1 MVHMLDQ
8 RVILQVLQHLLG
20 VLHMALHTQGQGLY
34 ALKQQECVKGRDCS
48 AGIAQQNRADISGER
63 SRAGSLHKA
72 DAVVAGVGFGEL
84 RELAALFP
92 IELAAVYDHAAQGGA
107 VTADELGGAVDH
119 NVYAVLNGAQQIGRC
134 KGAVRHQR
142 NAVLVGDLGQ
152 GLNVHQ
158 VRIGVAQGLK
168 KDQLGVVLNGVL
180 KILQIVRVNKSRLD
194 PVLREGVLQV
204 VVSAAV
210 NGLGADNMVTG
221 LGQCLEGV
229 SQSSRTAGGSQT
241 GYAAL

>member
-1 MVHMLDQ
+1 M
-8 RVILQVLQHLLG
+8 
-20 VLHMALHTQGQGLY
+20 
-34 ALKQQECVKGRDCS
+34 
-48 AGIAQQNRADISGER
+48 
-63 SRAGSLHKA
+63 
-72 DAVVAGVGFGEL
+72 
-84 RELAALFP
+84 
-92 IELAAVYDHAAQGGA
+92 
-107 VTADELGGAVDH
+107 TADELGGAVDH
-119 NVYAVLNGAQQIGRC
+119 NVYAVLNGTQQIGRC

-142 NAVLVGDLGQ
+142 NAVLVGDLSQ
-152 GLNVHQ
+152 RLNVHQ

-168 KDQLGVVLNGVL
+168 EDQLGVVLNGIL
-180 KILQIVRVNKSRLD
+180 KILQIVRINKSSLD

-229 SQSSRTAGGSQT
+229 SQSSRAAGGSQS